1 MKRDTIF
8 YELFQEFPNIF
19 FELIGEANT
28 DPQIYDFKS
37 QEIKQRGFRLDGIFI
52 PPNRNRNQP
61 TYFVEAQCYK
71 DQKFY
76 KRFLTSIIL
85 YFNQYPPYN
94 PDWYAIVVFD
104 TRKNDVPFP
113 EYLNALRQAHLKC
126 FYLNE
131 MGEDAY
137 ESLSLGIL
145 KLIVEGKRKAK
156 LAAKQ
161 LVNKA
166 RQEFNNKAAQEK
178 FLELIESIV
187 INKYPSLSR
196 EEVQEM
202 LTLNLI
208 RGTRYYQELEE
219 EITAKV
225 EEKVKAEVKEEVKAE
240 VKEEVKAEVKEEVK
254 AEVEEEITAKV
265 EEKVKAEVKLDT
277 AARLLQVGINL
288 EQVAAILEL
297 DVEVVRSI
305 VNPLS

>member
-1 MKRDTIF
+1 MKRILIPKFTI
-8 YELFQEFPNIF
+8 LKVRKLNGI
-19 FELIGEANT
+19 
-28 DPQIYDFKS
+28 
-37 QEIKQRGFRLDGIFI
+37 GFRLDGIFA
-52 PPNRNRNQP
+52 PPKRNRNQP
-61 TYFVEAQCYK
+61 TYFVEVQCYK

-76 KRFLTSIIL
+76 QRFLTSIIL

-113 EYLNALRQAHLKC
+113 GYLNALRQKHLKC

-137 ESLSLGIL
+137 ESLGLGIL

-156 LAAKQ
+156 FAAKQ

-187 INKYPSLSR
+187 INKYPNLSR

-202 LTLNLI
+202 LSLNLI

-219 EITAKV
+219 
-225 EEKVKAEVKEEVKAE
+225 
-240 VKEEVKAEVKEEVK
+240 
-254 AEVEEEITAKV
+254 
-265 EEKVKAEVKLDT
+265 
-277 AARLLQVGINL
+277 
-288 EQVAAILEL
+288 
-297 DVEVVRSI
+297 
-305 VNPLS
+305 

>member
-28 DPQIYDFKS
+28 NPHIYDFKS
-37 QEIKQRGFRLDGIFI
+37 QEIKQSGFRLDGIFA
-52 PPNRNRNQP
+52 PPKRNRNQP

-71 DQKFY
+71 DKKFY
-76 KRFLTSIIL
+76 ERFFTSIIL
-85 YFNQYPPYN
+85 YFSQYPPYN
-94 PDWYAIVVFD
+94 PNWYAIVVFD
-104 TRKNDVPFP
+104 TRKNDVIFP
-113 EYLNALRQAHLKC
+113 EYLNVLKQGHLKC

-156 LAAKQ
+156 FIAKQ
-161 LVNKA
+161 LADKA
-166 RQEFNNKAAQEK
+166 KQELNNQANQKR
-178 FLELIESIV
+178 FLELIESILV
-187 INKYPSLSR
+187 NKYPKLSR
-196 EEVQEM
+196 EDIEEM
-202 LTLNLI
+202 LSLNLI

-225 EEKVKAEVKEEVKAE
+225 EKKVAAKVEKRVKAKVREEVKAEVKEEVKAE

-254 AEVEEEITAKV
+254 AEV
-265 EEKVKAEVKLDT
+265 KLDT
-277 AARLLQVGINL
+277 AARLLQHGIDP
-288 EQVAAILEL
+288 EEVAAILNL
-297 DVEVVRSI
+297 NVEVVRNI
-305 VNPLS
+305 INQ